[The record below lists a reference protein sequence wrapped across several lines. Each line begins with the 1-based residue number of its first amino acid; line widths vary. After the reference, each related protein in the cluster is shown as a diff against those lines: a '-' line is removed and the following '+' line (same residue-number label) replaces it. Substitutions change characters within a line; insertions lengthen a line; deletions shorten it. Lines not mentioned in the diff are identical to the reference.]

1 MIRPAVSLILAIAP
15 LFIGPDIPWNKSKS
29 GSGVVV
35 FTRAVPGSPI
45 KEIKA
50 DLELACSLNTAVA
63 CLSDISLYPQWIY
76 QMTEARIIS
85 KVSPTDFTVYQ
96 KISTPWPLD
105 DRDVCGHYTIK
116 QNPVSKDI
124 VMETHAVPLFDAQS
138 RVTAMLAPVFAAADL
153 KTAVQDLL
161 PLNAAVPVQVRE
173 GDYVRIGDGRWL
185 HLDFS
190 SLWSFCTLL
199 QTLGDELHEP
209 SYNQG
214 GSSNDEHHGEHGRG
228 DCLLR
233 VLLESID
240 SHGKD
245 LVAWCVEYQR
255 HRELTTQDDA
265 HDEPAVKETGHHQ
278 FDYDCRERA
287 EP

>member
-124 VMETHAVPLFDAQS
+124 VMETHAVPNVLPAVKGIVRVRKNHTVWVLRPLAKNKLKGEYFISLDPAGEVPAWIINLFI
-138 RVTAMLAPVFAAADL
+138 T
-153 KTAVQDLL
+153 
-161 PLNAAVPVQVRE
+161 E
-173 GDYVRIGDGRWL
+173 GPY
-185 HLDFS
+185 S
-190 SLWSFCTLL
+190 SLTKLK
-199 QTLGDELHEP
+199 Q
-209 SYNQG
+209 
-214 GSSNDEHHGEHGRG
+214 
-228 DCLLR
+228 R
-233 VLLESID
+233 VLLP
-240 SHGKD
+240 KY
-245 LVAWCVEYQR
+245 AN
-255 HRELTTQDDA
+255 A
-265 HDEPAVKETGHHQ
+265 H
-278 FDYDCRERA
+278 FDWVIEKY
-287 EP
+287 P